1 MLIRCS
7 ISIAL
12 ASQPF
17 KLDRMIMQS
26 SINQFLMETTSL
38 VGPRLTLLL
47 FKIIM
52 LPLIVF
58 MSPETATQAPWR
70 NIYQTSYFKEHLVL
84 VAVDEAHCIPEWY
97 TCWCH
102 FDLDYNNVSCRG
114 PDFRTS
120 FKKIGGLRALAG
132 VPFMA
137 LSASAPPPVAEA
149 IEKSLVLKS
158 PVHIENSLDRPNIF
172 FSVSKSKG
180 LAVSNHLFM
189 HAINL
194 YYSSQKRD
202 LASLAS
208 VLSKARRPAEVPKTI
223 IFCQTKNDAA
233 KVYALLLKSACVLQ
247 AQCVHVPLFHYPR
260 NKDTCARK
268 VFNRHRA
275 QVFDCYNRLW
285 NGKFTWIT
293 CIAGQYFC
301 YYSRELIF
309 RMWSWFWCMAFR
321 TLCHNC
327 TRLLKL

>member
-158 PVHIENSLDRPNIF
+158 PVHIENSLDRLNIF

-233 KVYALLLKSACVLQ
+233 KVYALLLKSAYSKHSVSMYHSSITQ
-247 AQCVHVPLFHYPR
+247 GTRTRVQE
-260 NKDTCARK
+260 
-268 VFNRHRA
+268 
-275 QVFDCYNRLW
+275 
-285 NGKFTWIT
+285 KFSTGT
-293 CIAGQYFC
+293 ELRCLTATIAFGMVNLHG
-301 YYSRELIF
+301 SH
-309 RMWSWFWCMAFR
+309 A
-321 TLCHNC
+321 
-327 TRLLKL
+327 